1 MVHDYLLSKIISQ
14 TLTIGIVG
22 QGYVGLPLAIEFSKK
37 VRVIGFDVN
46 QNTVE
51 SLNSGKSHIIDIS
64 DTILSEAIVRNR
76 YIASSDPNS
85 LRDCDVIIICVPTPL
100 GKDKIPDLSYIRS
113 AAETIAKI
121 LHENQYIVLESTT
134 YPGTTE
140 EVLIPILES
149 GSGLKAGKD
158 FFVAFSPERI
168 DPGNKQFTVDNV
180 PKVVGGMDSDVT
192 DVICKVYSLAIPS
205 VVPVSNTQTA
215 EAVKMVENIFRH
227 VNIALINEL
236 AIIFEQMGVD
246 TWEVVSAAATK
257 PYGFMPFYPGP
268 GVGGHCIPL
277 DPYYL
282 SYRAKQYGCTSR
294 FIEIAGSI
302 NEDMKIHVVNL
313 AANALKSVGKTL
325 YQSNIAVIGLAYKK
339 DIDDL
344 RESPAHGVIEEL
356 INRGAYIKVYDPYVE
371 YIKTDDGVFTSQ
383 QSLKEA
389 LENADCAIFLVD
401 HSLFMEID
409 IVSESKVMRQPII
422 VDTRNIFEK
431 IDGITYIGLGK
442 QNVEL

>member
-1 MVHDYLLSKIISQ
+1 MGHTKLLNKLTDKSLVVGII
-14 TLTIGIVG
+14 G

-37 VRVIGFDVN
+37 VKTIGFDVN
-46 QNTVE
+46 ERTV
-51 SLNSGKSHIIDIS
+51 STLNSGISHIIDIPS
-64 DTILSEAIVRNR
+64 KLLQKYREEGR
-76 YIASSDPNS
+76 YSASSNPDD
-85 LRDCDVIIICVPTPL
+85 LIDCDVIIICVPTPL

-121 LHENQYIVLESTT
+121 LHKDQYIVLESTT
-134 YPGTTE
+134 YPGTTDE
-140 EVLIPILES
+140 ILIPILES

-302 NEDMKIHVVNL
+302 NEDMKIHTVNL
-313 AANALKSVGKTL
+313 AANALKSVHKTL
-325 YQSNIAVIGLAYKK
+325 YQSNITVIGLAYKR

-344 RESPAHGVIEEL
+344 RESPAHGIIEEL
-356 INRGAYIKVYDPYVE
+356 INRGACVRVYDPYVE
-371 YIKTDDGVFTSQ
+371 SIKTGAGVFKSQ

-389 LENADCAIFLVD
+389 LEDADCAIFLTD

-431 IDGITYIGLGK
+431 KDGITYIGLGK